1 MTYPISR
8 RTVVKGLALTTVA
21 AALVVR
27 RSAATEPVK
36 LSVQDPAAVAVG
48 YLEDAAQVDVK
59 KYPAYVKGSTC
70 ENCLQL
76 QGKSGDAY
84 RPCSLFTGKVV
95 SIKGWCSAW
104 TAEM

>member
-1 MTYPISR
+1 
-8 RTVVKGLALTTVA
+8 VVKGLALTSVA
-21 AALVVR
+21 AAFAVR
-27 RSAATEPVK
+27 PSAAAEPVK
-36 LSVQDPAAVAVG
+36 LSVKDPAAVALG
-48 YLEDAAQVDVK
+48 YVEDAALVDVK

-95 SIKGWCSAW
+95 SVKGWCSGW

>member
-1 MTYPISR
+1 MTYPLSR

-21 AALVVR
+21 ATLAVR
-27 RSAATEPVK
+27 QSAAAEPVK
-36 LSVQDPAAVAVG
+36 LSVKDPAAVALG
-48 YLEDAAQVDVK
+48 YVEDAAQVDVK
-59 KYPAYVKGSTC
+59 TYPAYVKGSTC

-76 QGKSGDAY
+76 QGKSGDSY

-95 SIKGWCSAW
+95 SVKGWCSGW

>member
-1 MTYPISR
+1 MTYPLSR

-21 AALVVR
+21 AALAAQ
-27 RSAATEPVK
+27 RSAAAEPVK
-36 LSVQDPAAVAVG
+36 LSVTDPAAVAVG
-48 YLEDAAQVDVK
+48 YVEDAAQVDVK
-59 KYPAYVKGSTC
+59 KYPGYVKGSTC

-95 SIKGWCSAW
+95 SVKGWCSAW